1 MKNNNPLSP
10 HIQIYRWHISS
21 LVSISHRITG
31 IVNISA
37 ITIICFWIFS
47 LLFGE
52 PSYHLIKLFLQ
63 SVFGKFIILC
73 LTWSFSFHVLSE
85 IRHLMMDLGY
95 GFELKT
101 TKITGLLV
109 IFGSIFLTILFYLL
123 GKSFI

>member
-1 MKNNNPLSP
+1 MDNNNPLSP

-47 LLFGE
+47 LLLGE
-52 PSYHLIKLFLQ
+52 SSYELTKLFLQ
-63 SVFGKFIILC
+63 STFGKFIIIS
-73 LTWSFSFHVLSE
+73 LTWSFSFQVLSE
-85 IRHLMMDLGY
+85 IRHLIMDLGY

-101 TKITGLLV
+101 TKITGLIV

-123 GKSFI
+123 GRNFI

>member
-1 MKNNNPLSP
+1 MDNNNPLSP

-47 LLFGE
+47 LLLGE
-52 PSYHLIKLFLQ
+52 SNYELTQLFLQ
-63 SVFGKFIILC
+63 STFGKFIIIS
-73 LTWSFSFHVLSE
+73 LTWSFSFQVLSE
-85 IRHLMMDLGY
+85 IRHLIMDLGY
-95 GFELKT
+95 GFEIKT
-101 TKITGLLV
+101 SNISGLVV

-123 GKSFI
+123 GRNFI